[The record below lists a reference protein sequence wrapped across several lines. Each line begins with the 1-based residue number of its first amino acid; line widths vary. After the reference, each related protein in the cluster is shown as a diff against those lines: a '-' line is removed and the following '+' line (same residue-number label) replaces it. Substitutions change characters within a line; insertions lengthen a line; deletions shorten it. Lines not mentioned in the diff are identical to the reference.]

1 MKFEKV
7 PRTQY
12 KHNIL
17 FEVIFQARFPPILK
31 IANEEPAA
39 FQDIIR
45 KKGFPETKTKKSDF
59 FSLPANVPDSIRK
72 AIAGEDEYSFLS
84 EEGDWK
90 ASLTKGFIA
99 LTCTNYTDYMEF
111 EKRLTTV
118 LEIFEQVYEPGYFNR
133 IGLRYRNLANAKVLG
148 KKGEDVRKFIPS
160 VIAPELQEPI
170 GDEVEAFEKTVI
182 FSDNLCSANV
192 RYLFSELSGKFG
204 NYKINNEISYI
215 IDIDCFTEDKERHV
229 TSVIRKSRLFNE
241 EYVRNI
247 FHAGTTPEL
256 RAAMEPLPRSN

>member
-90 ASLTKGFIA
+90 TSLTKDFIA
-99 LTCTNYTDYMEF
+99 LTCTNYTDYAKF
-111 EKRLTTV
+111 EERLTTV
-118 LEIFEQVYEPGYFNR
+118 LEIFEQVYEPGYFTR
-133 IGLRYRNLANAKVLG
+133 IGLRYRNLANASVLG
-148 KKGEDVRKFIPS
+148 KKGEDVRGFIPS

-204 NYKINNEISYI
+204 NYKINDEKSYI
-215 IDIDCFTEDKERHV
+215 IDIDCFTEEKERDV

-247 FHAGTTPEL
+247 FHAGTTSEL
-256 RAAMEPLPRSN
+256 RAAMEPLPRPN